1 MLDALRASSQTW
13 VGRSIMAV
21 VMGLL
26 VIAFGFWGIADVFR
40 GFGANTLARVGSTEI
55 TPQQFQAAYQRQLI
69 EMQEQQRRAISS
81 EEARER
87 GIDRQV
93 LSRMLSDAALDQE
106 AQRLGLALPDSV
118 IARQIMQD
126 DAFKGPDG
134 QFSKQ
139 AFELRLQDNGLTEQ
153 GYVAETRAAA
163 LRQEIVA
170 TLTDN
175 LAAPRAMLEI
185 INRYYHEIRNI
196 DYIVLPKSAA
206 GAIPAPSDAQ
216 LRSYF
221 ESHRDLY
228 RKPEYRKVSL
238 LVVTPATLAEA
249 ENAAH
254 PITEADIRK
263 RYDEVKDHTYTQAEQ
278 RQVQQIVFPDE
289 KTANAAAAKLAG
301 GETFDA
307 LIAERKLAP
316 KDTDLGTVTEA
327 GLIDKIVAATVFS
340 LPANGVSKPVKTE
353 FGWAILRVQ
362 KIIPKIVIP
371 FVAVKDSIAHDMAVE
386 RAKSQ
391 LGKIHDQIE
400 DQRAGGKSVA
410 DAAKAVG
417 LSARTVDDIN
427 SQGRD
432 KAGNAVPDL
441 GNDQQALLKAIF
453 ASDIGVDNDPITTK
467 DGGGIWFD
475 ILNIDPA
482 RNLTFDEV
490 KSRVTQDWTAD
501 QTSQRLVDKAVDL
514 TKKLDSGTPI
524 ATVATAQG
532 NLPVKHV
539 EKISR
544 LDPQGLSST
553 LRDEVF
559 NRAVGKAG
567 SAEAQDGGRIIFS
580 VASASVPPLD
590 VKRNDFANVLD
601 QMKTALDD
609 DMTAQFV
616 TNLETGLN
624 TRINQQAWQQIS
636 GAPTDQQ

>member
-55 TPQQFQAAYQRQLI
+55 TPQQFQVAYQRQLI

-106 AQRLGLALPDSV
+106 VQRLGLALPDSV
-118 IARQIMQD
+118 IAHQLMQD

-139 AFELRLQDNGLTEQ
+139 AFEQRLQDNGLTEQ
-153 GYVAETRAAA
+153 GYVAEARAAA
-163 LRQEIVA
+163 LRLQIVGM
-170 TLTDN
+170 LTNN
-175 LAAPRAMLEI
+175 LTAPRAMLEI

-216 LRSYF
+216 LRAYF

-238 LVVTPATLAEA
+238 LVVTPATLAAA

-254 PITEADIRK
+254 PITDADVQK
-263 RYDEVKDHTYTQAEQ
+263 RYDEIKDHTYTQAEQ

-307 LIAERKLAP
+307 LIAERKLTP

-327 GLIDKIVAATVFS
+327 GLIDKVVSAVVFS

-371 FVAVKDSIAHDMAVE
+371 FVAVKDSIARDMAVE
-386 RAKSQ
+386 RAKGQ

-417 LSARTVDDIN
+417 LSAHTIDGIDA
-427 SQGRD
+427 QGLD
-432 KAGNAVPDL
+432 KAGNAVHDL
-441 GNDQQALLKAIF
+441 GGDQQALLKAIF

-475 ILNIDPA
+475 ILNIDAA

-501 QTSQRLVDKAVDL
+501 QTSQRLVDKAMDL

-524 ATVATAQG
+524 ATIAAAQG
-532 NLPVKHV
+532 NLPVKHI

-544 LDPQGLSST
+544 LDSQGLSST

-559 NRAVGKAG
+559 NRTVGKAG
-567 SAEAQDGGRIIFS
+567 SAEAPDGGRIIFS
-580 VASASVPPLD
+580 VANASVPPLD
-590 VKRNDFANVLD
+590 VKRYDFANVLD

-624 TRINQQAWQQIS
+624 TRINQQVWQQIS
-636 GAPTDQQ
+636 GAPADQQ

>member
-40 GFGANTLARVGSTEI
+40 GFGANTLARVGSAEI
-55 TPQQFQAAYQRQLI
+55 TPEQFQVAYQRELVQ
-69 EMQEQQRRAISS
+69 MQEQQRRAISS

-106 AQRLGLALPDSV
+106 AHRLGLALPDGV
-118 IARQIMQD
+118 IAHQIMLD

-134 QFSKQ
+134 QFNRQ
-139 AFELRLQDNGLTEQ
+139 TFEARLQDNGLTEQ
-153 GYVAETRAAA
+153 NYVAETRAAA

-170 TLTDN
+170 TLTN
-175 LAAPRAMLEI
+175 GLTAPRAMLEI
-185 INRYYHEIRNI
+185 INRYYHETRNI

-206 GAIPAPSDAQ
+206 GAIPAPSDAE
-216 LRSYF
+216 LKSYF

-238 LVVTPATLAEA
+238 LVVTSITLAQA
-249 ENAAH
+249 ENATH
-254 PITEADIRK
+254 PITDADVRK

-278 RQVQQIVFPDE
+278 RQIQQIIFADE
-289 KTANAAAAKLAG
+289 KSADAAATKLKG

-327 GLIDKIVAATVFS
+327 SLIDKAVANAVFS
-340 LPANGVSKPVKTE
+340 VAANGVTPPVKTQ
-353 FGWAILRVQ
+353 FGWAILRAQ

-371 FVAVKDSIAHDMAVE
+371 FIAVKDSIAHDLAVE
-386 RAKSQ
+386 RAKSE

-417 LSARTVDDIN
+417 LSARTIDEIDA
-427 SQGRD
+427 QGRD
-432 KAGNAVPDL
+432 KAGKSVADL
-441 GNDQQALLKAIF
+441 GDQQALLKAVF
-453 ASDIGVDNDPITTK
+453 ASDIGVDNDPISTK

-482 RNLTFDEV
+482 RNLSFDEV

-501 QTSQRLVDKAVDL
+501 QTSRRLFDKAVDL
-514 TKKLDSGTPI
+514 IKKLDSGTPMN
-524 ATVATAQG
+524 ALATAQG
-532 NLPVKHV
+532 NPPVKHID
-539 EKISR
+539 KITR
-544 LDPQGLSST
+544 LDSQGLSST
-553 LRDEVF
+553 LLDEVF
-559 NRAVGKAG
+559 NRAIGKAG
-567 SAEAQDGGRIIFS
+567 SAERPDGGRVIFS

-590 VKRNDFANVLD
+590 VKQYDFANVLD
-601 QMKTALDD
+601 QMKTALND

-624 TRINQQAWQQIS
+624 TKINQQAWQSIS